1 MKKTIL
7 VLCLAL
13 FCAASLINAQ
23 DTTAV
28 DKKVNTSPSRGNYP
42 PPPPPPPS
50 SDEIFEFVEEFTLFP
65 GCAELDGSYDEKKEC
80 SDNEMRKFLMQKV
93 GYPKEA
99 REMGIE
105 GRVFIRF
112 VVMPDGS
119 IDHVELAKDMTGGAG
134 GLAEASLKA
143 VESMKDLPQK
153 WKPGKTEDGQTVPVR
168 IMMPFVFKLN
178 NDPVL
183 EPERK
188 KKRGRK

>member
-1 MKKTIL
+1 MKKIMIAL
-7 VLCLAL
+7 VLAL
-13 FCAASLINAQ
+13 FCAVVITNAQ
-23 DTTAV
+23 DTTTV
-28 DKKVNTSPSRGNYP
+28 DKKVNESPSRGNYPP

-50 SDEIFEFVEEFTLFP
+50 SDEIFEFVEEFPLFP
-65 GCAELDGSYDEKKEC
+65 GCAELSGTLDAKKEC

-105 GRVFIRF
+105 GKVFVSF
-112 VVMPDGS
+112 VIMPNGTVS
-119 IDHVELAKDMTGGAG
+119 KIEIVRDMTGGG
-134 GLAEASLKA
+134 GLAEAALKA
-143 VESMKDLPQK
+143 VELMNGMEKR
-153 WKPGKTEDGQTVPVR
+153 WTPGMQRGKAVPVR